1 MLPAVVVA
9 SLRARGVAVRVLK
22 PVITGLD
29 EPADDIWPHDHDLL
43 ARVAGCMPEEVVLSS
58 YGPPVSPH
66 LAAELAGR
74 GFALSELTAGIRARV
89 VGDEVLVIEAVGG
102 LLVPLDHGSSVRD
115 LARAVGL
122 PLLVAARPGLG
133 TINHTLL
140 TLEAARAAGLKVA
153 GVVLTPWPDAPDTIE
168 RSNLE
173 TIGRLGEVEVG
184 TLATIGEPKP
194 ELLAAAAD
202 GLPLKRWLRLA
213 SSGGPVRRGCID

>member
-1 MLPAVVVA
+1 M
-9 SLRARGVAVRVLK
+9 
-22 PVITGLD
+22 
-29 EPADDIWPHDHDLL
+29 
-43 ARVAGCMPEEVVLSS
+43 
-58 YGPPVSPH
+58 
-66 LAAELAGR
+66 
-74 GFALSELTAGIRARV
+74 
-89 VGDEVLVIEAVGG
+89 IEAVGG

-184 TLATIGEPKP
+184 TLATIGEPTP

-202 GLPLKRWLRLA
+202 GLPLERWLR
-213 SSGGPVRRGCID
+213 

>member
-1 MLPAVVVA
+1 MTGTDTGVGKTVLTAAVVA

-29 EPADDIWPHDHDLL
+29 EPADDIWPHDHELL

-74 GFALSELTAGIRARV
+74 AFALSELTAGIRARV
-89 VGDEVLVIEAVGG
+89 AGDQVLVIEAVGG

-184 TLATIGEPKP
+184 TLATIGEPTP

-202 GLPLKRWLRLA
+202 RLPLERWLR
-213 SSGGPVRRGCID
+213 

>member
-1 MLPAVVVA
+1 MTGTDTGVGKTVLTAAVVA
-9 SLRARGVAVRVLK
+9 SLRAGGVAVRVLK
-22 PVITGLD
+22 PVISGLD
-29 EPADDIWPHDHDLL
+29 EPADDIWPHDHELL
-43 ARVAGCMPEEVVLSS
+43 ARVAGCTPAEVVLSS

-66 LAAELAGR
+66 LAAGLAGR
-74 GFALSELTAGIRARV
+74 GLALSELTAGIRARV
-89 VGDEVLVIEAVGG
+89 VGDEVLVIEGVGG

-140 TLEAARAAGLKVA
+140 TLEAARAAGLQVA

-184 TLATIGEPKP
+184 TLATIGEPTP

-202 GLPLKRWLRLA
+202 GLPLERWLR
-213 SSGGPVRRGCID
+213 